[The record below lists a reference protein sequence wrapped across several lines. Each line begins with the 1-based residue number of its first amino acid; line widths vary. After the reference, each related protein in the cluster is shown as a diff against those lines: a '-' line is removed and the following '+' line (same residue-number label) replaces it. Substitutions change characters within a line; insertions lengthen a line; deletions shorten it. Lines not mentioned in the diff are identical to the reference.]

1 MRAAVLSMRK
11 NSPTSNSGNRIKA
24 AVEMTP
30 QTNAANTETR
40 KAERTLSVLPVPEIV
55 TDNRLGRL
63 GNGVTYH
70 EDEREI
76 ITAYSES
83 TYSVISQMAHEY
95 LVADEQ
101 QYRHCQ
107 FA

>member
-1 MRAAVLSMRK
+1 
-11 NSPTSNSGNRIKA
+11 
-24 AVEMTP
+24 MTP

-40 KAERTLSVLPVPEIV
+40 KAERTLSVLPV

-95 LVADEQ
+95 MVADEQ